1 MDLIKMEKIEK
12 IKIID
17 NFLKKDDFKKIQDI
31 FMSSHI
37 SWHYTDYVISPE
49 YKKSSNHY
57 QFIHSFCSRGR
68 VRSDFY
74 VHLFPILDN
83 LDYYLMIKCKA
94 NLLIKTK
101 TNIEHG
107 YHIDL
112 SDLEK
117 HHKPKTSIFYINTNN
132 GYTKFEDGGIIES
145 VENRLVTFDTRME
158 HTGSTCTDE
167 NLRIVINF
175 NYF

>member
-1 MDLIKMEKIEK
+1 MEKFER
-12 IKIID
+12 IKVID
-17 NFLKKDDFKKIQDI
+17 NFLKEDDFKKIQDI

-37 SWHYTDYVISPE
+37 PWHYNNYVISPE
-49 YKKSSNHY
+49 HKKSSEHY
-57 QFIHSFCSRGR
+57 QFIHPFYIKSCVQSN
-68 VRSDFY
+68 FY
-74 VHLFPILDN
+74 VDLFPILDN

-101 TNIEHG
+101 TIIEHG

-132 GYTKFEDGGIIES
+132 GYTKFEDGSIIQS

-167 NLRIVINF
+167 NVRIVINF

>member
-1 MDLIKMEKIEK
+1 MEQFEK
-12 IKIID
+12 IKVID
-17 NFLKKDDFKKIQDI
+17 NFLKEDDFKKIQDI

-37 SWHYTDYVISPE
+37 PWHYNNYVISPE
-49 YKKSSNHY
+49 YKESSEHY
-57 QFIHSFCSRGR
+57 QFIHPFCSRGCIE
-68 VRSDFY
+68 SNFY
-74 VHLFPILDN
+74 CDLFPILDK
-83 LDYYLMIKCKA
+83 LDYYLIIRCKA
-94 NLLIKTK
+94 NLLVKTK

-112 SDLEK
+112 SDLEE

-132 GYTKFEDGGIIES
+132 GYTKFEDGSIIGS

-167 NLRIVINF
+167 KVRIVINF

>member
-1 MDLIKMEKIEK
+1 MEKIEK
-12 IKIID
+12 IKVID

-37 SWHYTDYVISPE
+37 PWYYNDYVISPE
-49 YKKSSNHY
+49 YRESSDHY
-57 QFIHSFCSRGR
+57 QFIHPFYIRGC
-68 VRSDFY
+68 VESNFY
-74 VHLFPILDN
+74 VDLFPILDN

-101 TNIEHG
+101 THIEHG

-132 GYTKFEDGGIIES
+132 GYTKFEDGSIIKS

-167 NLRIVINF
+167 NVRIVINF

>member
-1 MDLIKMEKIEK
+1 MENIEK
-12 IKIID
+12 IKVID

-31 FMSSHI
+31 FMSSYI
-37 SWHYTDYVISPE
+37 PWYYNDYVISPE
-49 YKKSSNHY
+49 HKESPDHY
-57 QFIHSFCSRGR
+57 QFIHP
-68 VRSDFY
+68 FY
-74 VHLFPILDN
+74 IKSCVESNFYLDLFPIIDN

-112 SDLEK
+112 SDLNEY
-117 HHKPKTSIFYINTNN
+117 HKPKTSIFYINTNN
-132 GYTKFEDGGIIES
+132 GYTKFEDGSIVES
-145 VENRLVTFDTRME
+145 VENRLVTFDTRMK

-167 NLRIVINF
+167 NVRIVINF